1 MPSMQCSDKM
11 LVDLRESS
19 SFYILQAVLRS
30 TEVSQSS
37 YEYVPTGIV
46 LVTRSLVFPIDHIA
60 LVTDRRLH

>member
-1 MPSMQCSDKM
+1 MPSEQRSDKM

-19 SFYILQAVLRS
+19 GFYILQTVLRS

-46 LVTRSLVFPIDHIA
+46 LVTRSLVFPNDHIA
-60 LVTDRRLH
+60 LVTDKRLY